1 MNKILLSIIA
11 ILLLPLFSFA
21 EEITFSANTMTGIAG
36 NKTDMTTL
44 SGNAYVKTSS
54 IEIYANKIQL
64 SGKDFR
70 MVEAHGN
77 IRGKNFST
85 NLEFTCEQISYDRE
99 TKIAILRDDITFID
113 AANDVIAKAEI
124 IEYNQ
129 DTDIAVLQININLTQ
144 KDNICTSAYAVYKKK
159 EQILNLSGNA
169 QIAQGSDTFRA
180 QEIELDLDTQ
190 KITLDGRVRGSVVD
204 ERKAEENP
212 DSTETDSET
221 TEEATDE

>member
-1 MNKILLSIIA
+1 MNKIFWSIIT
-11 ILLLPLFSFA
+11 ILLMPLLSFA

-54 IEIYANKIQL
+54 IEIYANKIEL

-70 MVEAHGN
+70 LLEATGG

-85 NLEFTCEQISYDRE
+85 NLEFTCNHISYDRE
-99 TKIAILRDDITFID
+99 TKIAILRDGVTFID
-113 AANDVIAKAEI
+113 AKNDVTAKAEV

-129 DTDIAVLQININLTQ
+129 DTDIAILQININLTQ
-144 KDNICTSAYAVYKKK
+144 KDNVCTSTYAIYKKK

-180 QEIELDLDTQ
+180 QEIELNLDTQ

-204 ERKAEENP
+204 ERKTEENP
-212 DSTETDSET
+212 DSTATNSDT

>member
-1 MNKILLSIIA
+1 
-11 ILLLPLFSFA
+11 
-21 EEITFSANTMTGIAG
+21 MTGIAG
-36 NKTDMTTL
+36 NKTDTTTL
-44 SGNAYVKTSS
+44 IGNAYVKTSS
-54 IEIYANKIQL
+54 IEIHANKIQL

-70 MVEAHGN
+70 MVEANGN
-77 IRGKNFST
+77 IKGKNFST
-85 NLEFTCEQISYDRE
+85 NLEFTCDQISYDRE
-99 TKIAILRDDITFID
+99 TKVAILRDGVNFID
-113 AANDVIAKAEI
+113 ATNDVTAKAEI

-144 KDNICTSAYAVYKKK
+144 KDNVCTSAYAVYKKK

-204 ERKAEENP
+204 ERKAEE
-212 DSTETDSET
+212 
-221 TEEATDE
+221 ATDE